1 MTGKKLSA
9 NTLPHIIHLVSITWW
24 MRPGLSHFSLL
35 FFYFCILL
43 DSKTGRPGNETVT
56 YMHQYTVISSSEM
69 TGHEIQRF
77 IIWNFEYGKH
87 YSGPEYAVKPLNH
100 CKLIPQS
107 AHSLI
112 PHSASC
118 PSFKPW
124 YLYTPFTLPL
134 PMTQYIYCHDNH
146 RLYNH
151 LYNTTTS
158 VVHNL
163 VAAGIYHKW
172 VGAFTSLPSSHPS
185 FTQ

>member
-56 YMHQYTVISSSEM
+56 YMHQYTVISSTEM

-118 PSFKPW
+118 PSFKHDTFIFPSLSLFQW
-124 YLYTPFTLPL
+124 PSTFTVMTITGYTTIYTIPL
-134 PMTQYIYCHDNH
+134 Q
-146 RLYNH
+146 
-151 LYNTTTS
+151 
-158 VVHNL
+158 V
-163 VAAGIYHKW
+163 
-172 VGAFTSLPSSHPS
+172 
-185 FTQ
+185 